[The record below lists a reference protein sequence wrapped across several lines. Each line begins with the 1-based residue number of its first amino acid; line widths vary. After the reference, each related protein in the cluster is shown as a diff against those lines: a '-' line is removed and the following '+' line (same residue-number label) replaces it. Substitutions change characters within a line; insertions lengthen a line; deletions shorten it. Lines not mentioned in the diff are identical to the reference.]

1 VDDLTIETPR
11 GKVTIARDV
20 VADVAADAAAR
31 CYGVVALSS
40 GSRVGRML
48 RREAVGVSGG
58 PDRLTLALHVVVEHG
73 LNLAEVGETLRRQVA
88 YEVERI
94 TGFRVAAIEVVIQN
108 VRESA

>member
-1 VDDLTIETPR
+1 VAELTIETGR
-11 GKVTIARDV
+11 GTVTIARDV
-20 VADVAADAAAR
+20 VADVAAETAAR

-40 GSRVGRML
+40 ASRVGRML
-48 RREAVGVSGG
+48 RREAVSVSGTSDG
-58 PDRLTLALHVVVEHG
+58 VTLALHVVVEHG

-94 TGFRVAAIEVVIQN
+94 TGLRVAAVDVVIQN